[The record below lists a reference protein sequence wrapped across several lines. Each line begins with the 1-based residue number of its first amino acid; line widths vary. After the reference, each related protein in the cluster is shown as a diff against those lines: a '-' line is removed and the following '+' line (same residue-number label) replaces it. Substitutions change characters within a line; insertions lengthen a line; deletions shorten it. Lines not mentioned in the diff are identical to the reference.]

1 MSTKLIEKRKEFE
14 AKQNK
19 LLGILKEAGP
29 EKDMSK
35 VTSLKG
41 QDGKELSGKDK
52 VDELLKMNK
61 ELDALGKELDEL
73 VAIENLEAEVIARE
87 KGLKQPIFQGLP
99 QPAGGGGILSIGKQF
114 TESPIFKAAGDRGHV
129 RPVLVGADMDLKTL
143 MTTAAG
149 FAPESIRTGEV
160 VPYVRRPTRILD
172 LVPMGPTTQAAVVYM
187 EQTTRTNNAAEA
199 TEGSGAFGEA
209 AIVYTER
216 SVTVQLIATI
226 LPVTMQQLEDVPQ
239 IESLINNELMSMV
252 RERLNYQLVN
262 GNGVSPNLAG
272 LLYTGLQTFARGGTE
287 HFDALA
293 AMVKNIQVTGRATA
307 GALVVHPSDWW
318 SSKLRLKRTTEGLYI
333 LGNPSE
339 PGPDRL
345 WGMVVVPT
353 DAIAQETVL
362 GGDFATWC
370 KLYEK
375 RGILLEI
382 SDSHDTYFA
391 YGKLAIR
398 ATGRWAMVRTRP
410 VAFHS
415 ITAF

>member
-1 MSTKLIEKRKEFE
+1 MNRKLIEKREEFSK
-14 AKQNK
+14 KQKK
-19 LLGILKEAGP
+19 LLDILKESGP

-41 QDGKELSGKDK
+41 QDGKELTAKEK

-61 ELDALGKELDEL
+61 EIADLGQELDDL
-73 VAIENLEAEVIARE
+73 VAIENLEEEVRARE
-87 KGLKQPIFQGLP
+87 KGLKDPIPSGLP
-99 QPAGGGGILSIGKQF
+99 QPGGGGGILSIGKQF
-114 TESPIFKAAGDRGHV
+114 VESPLFKAAGDRRHV
-129 RPVLVGADMDLKTL
+129 PQVLVGEGLDLKTL

-160 VPYVRRPTRILD
+160 VPYVRRPTRVLD
-172 LVPMGPTTQAAVVYM
+172 LVPSGGTTQAAVVYM

-199 TEGSGAFGEA
+199 TEGSGVFGEA

-226 LPVTMQQLEDVPQ
+226 LPVTMQQLEDVAQ
-239 IESLINNELMSMV
+239 IESLINLELISMV
-252 RERLNYQLVN
+252 RERLDGQILN
-262 GNGVSPNLAG
+262 GNGTPPNLAG
-272 LLYTGLQTFARGGTE
+272 LLCAGLQTFSRGGTE

-307 GALVVHPSDWW
+307 GALVVNPADWW
-318 SSKLRLKRTTEGLYI
+318 STKLRLKRTTEGLYI

-345 WGMVVVPT
+345 WGMLVVPT
-353 DAIAQETVL
+353 DALVAETVL

-370 KLYEK
+370 KLYER

-410 VAFHS
+410 TAFHS
-415 ITAF
+415 MTDF

>member
-1 MSTKLIEKRKEFE
+1 MPSAKLIEKRKEFE
-14 AKQNK
+14 VKQRK
-19 LLGILKEAGP
+19 IMKAFEEAG
-29 EKDMSK
+29 
-35 VTSLKG
+35 
-41 QDGKELSGKDK
+41 DGHDFMKSTELTGKDQK
-52 VDELLKMNK
+52 ERVEEIKRLNK
-61 ELDALGKELDEL
+61 ELQDLGQELAGMVAL
-73 VAIENLEAEVIARE
+73 ENMEAEAKERQRLLE
-87 KGLKQPIFQGLP
+87 KSAPAGLP
-99 QPAGGGGILSIGKQF
+99 LPEGRQGQILSVGKQF
-114 TESPIFKAAGDRGHV
+114 TESPIFKAAGSRAHV
-129 RPVLVGADMDLKTL
+129 PQVLVGADMDLKTL

-160 VPYVRRPTRILD
+160 VPYVRRPTRLLD

-199 TEGSGAFGEA
+199 TEGTGAFGEA
-209 AIVYTER
+209 AIAYTER
-216 SVTVQLIATI
+216 SQTVQLIATI

-252 RERLNYQLVN
+252 RERLDYQIAN
-262 GNGVSPNLAG
+262 GNGTPPNLAG

-293 AMVKNIQVTGRATA
+293 TMVKNIQVTGRATA
-307 GALVVHPSDWW
+307 GALVVNPSDWW

-345 WGMVVVPT
+345 WGMMVVPT
-353 DAIAQETVL
+353 DAIAQNTVL

-370 KLYEK
+370 RLYEK

-398 ATGRWAMVRTRP
+398 ATGRWAMVRTRAA
-410 VAFHS
+410 AFHS
-415 ITAF
+415 ITEF